1 MLKEIFK
8 ELDPNIQI
16 EGLSLT
22 CYEEDGTTVLGKHSR
37 TYALID
43 DAKYN
48 IHGLFA
54 LDPTWDSYKR
64 NGREKLG
71 DDYTALDLYDHFL
84 IPFSEYGEVFQ
95 HESPLAFFGKDY
107 SDLNQNSIDVKKIE
121 ENNVFEQLK
130 ELMNLILNDKEA
142 YNKISKSYEEQK
154 GKEFGLQAFIRVYEF
169 IFNEYVNEMNNLTNK
184 ANGMFARP
192 QNREQRR
199 NNNRNNYRGNKYR
212 RY

>member
-1 MLKEIFK
+1 MNNRVLNINDIENSIEIFGNEF
-8 ELDPNIQI
+8 ELEFGENYI
-16 EGLSLT
+16 
-22 CYEEDGTTVLGKHSR
+22 
-37 TYALID
+37 
-43 DAKYN
+43 N
-48 IHGLFA
+48 
-54 LDPTWDSYKR
+54 
-64 NGREKLG
+64 KLR
-71 DDYTALDLYDHFL
+71 
-84 IPFSEYGEVFQ
+84 
-95 HESPLAFFGKDY
+95 
-107 SDLNQNSIDVKKIE
+107 SIDVNKIR

>member
-1 MLKEIFK
+1 MNNRVLNVNDIENSIEIFGNEF
-8 ELDPNIQI
+8 EL
-16 EGLSLT
+16 E
-22 CYEEDGTTVLGKHSR
+22 
-37 TYALID
+37 
-43 DAKYN
+43 
-48 IHGLFA
+48 
-54 LDPTWDSYKR
+54 
-64 NGREKLG
+64 
-71 DDYTALDLYDHFL
+71 
-84 IPFSEYGEVFQ
+84 FSENYINK
-95 HESPLAFFGKDY
+95 LR
-107 SDLNQNSIDVKKIE
+107 SIDINKIR

-130 ELMNLILNDKEA
+130 ELMNLVLNDKEA

-169 IFNEYVNEMNNLTNK
+169 IFNEYVNEMNNLANK